1 MNKKELDYLNKE
13 LVVTDILV
21 RLTVIENLLMSK
33 NLITKE
39 EYTEAIQSLSEK
51 LARNVLENAKVPG
64 DIDKMIEEFKN
75 NSKINSGN

>member
-1 MNKKELDYLNKE
+1 MNKKELESLNKE
-13 LVVTDILV
+13 LVITDILV

-33 NLITKE
+33 NLITKD

-51 LARNVLENAKVPG
+51 LARNVLENAQVPG

-75 NSKINSGN
+75 NAKLNSGN